1 MNVRLLRRAV
11 QDLDDI
17 RRYVERDRP
26 EAARR
31 LLERLLDATESLG
44 ENAGRGARPKDDRLR
59 GLGYRFVVVTPYLLL
74 FKIRG
79 TTVQVHRVL
88 HGHRRYRALL

>member
-26 EAARR
+26 EAAQRLVAR
-31 LLERLLDATESLG
+31 LLGAAESLG
-44 ENAGRGARPKDDRLR
+44 ENPQRATLPKDDRLR
-59 GLGYRFVVVTPYLLL
+59 GLGYRFAVVAPYLL
-74 FKIRG
+74 FFQIRG
-79 TTVQVHRVL
+79 TNVQIHRVL
-88 HGHRRYRALL
+88 NGHRRYRALL